1 VQRGNRSVID
11 TFFDDGVEGDLFAG
25 NIVDI
30 CPVGALL
37 SKDFLHKARVWDLDN
52 SPSVCPS
59 CSQGCNV
66 KLDARDNMIARVR
79 PRLNPDVNSYWMCDH
94 GRYNYEWINEPDRIE
109 TPLMRAADGSLQAT
123 GWHQIVVTLVD
134 RLKLLSGAGV
144 RVVGSPVLGN
154 EDNGLLARLGAV
166 MGGGDAI
173 FRSPRADDEVV
184 CPGFPGLARR
194 RDLAANVRGLEL
206 LGFTR
211 AGDDEGHGGL
221 GNDGGALFVLGDAL
235 ADQPADFGAG
245 AALFVYMGHRLTA
258 AARNAHFVLPV
269 SLFAEGEGTFT
280 NFEGRVQRFWP
291 GVQRRRSAGRPGRFS
306 VFCSRGWMTRPRRR
320 TSRARSCA
328 SRSCTRNS
336 AAFPTRP

>member
-1 VQRGNRSVID
+1 
-11 TFFDDGVEGDLFAG
+11 
-25 NIVDI
+25 
-30 CPVGALL
+30 
-37 SKDFLHKARVWDLDN
+37 
-52 SPSVCPS
+52 
-59 CSQGCNV
+59 
-66 KLDARDNMIARVR
+66 
-79 PRLNPDVNSYWMCDH
+79 
-94 GRYNYEWINEPDRIE
+94 
-109 TPLMRAADGSLQAT
+109 MRAADGSLQAT

-245 AALFVYMGHRLTA
+245 AALFVYMGHTLTA

-291 GVQRRRSAGRPGRFS
+291 GVQPPPLSRPAWQVLGVLLAGLDDAPAPADVASAFLRVAELHAEFS
-306 VFCSRGWMTRPRRR
+306 GLSYETIGTRGALVNEPVRLGTGE
-320 TSRARSCA
+320 AG
-328 SRSCTRNS
+328 
-336 AAFPTRP
+336 